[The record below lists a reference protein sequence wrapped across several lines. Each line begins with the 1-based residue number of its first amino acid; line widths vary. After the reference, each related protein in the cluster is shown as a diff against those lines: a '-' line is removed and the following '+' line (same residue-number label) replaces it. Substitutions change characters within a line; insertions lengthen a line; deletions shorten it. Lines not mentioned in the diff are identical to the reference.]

1 MGSIPGQGTY
11 RSQLIDVLS
20 LSLSLSLSLKS
31 INISS
36 SEDLKTYSN
45 EKLHLYIEPAAPPYH
60 PPQSLLP
67 IMVIQL
73 ATVIIIAVSS
83 TN

>member
-11 RSQLIDVLS
+11 RRQLIDVLS
-20 LSLSLSLSLKS
+20 LSLSLSLKS
-31 INISS
+31 INIYS